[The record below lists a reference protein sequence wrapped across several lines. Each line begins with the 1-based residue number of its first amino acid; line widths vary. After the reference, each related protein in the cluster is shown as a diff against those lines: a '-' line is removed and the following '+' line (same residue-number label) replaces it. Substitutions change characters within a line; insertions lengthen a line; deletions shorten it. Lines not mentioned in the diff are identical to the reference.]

1 MGTNAQ
7 STFCGNGLPQSVAD
21 KPRAQNKGKPRAQK
35 RREKCGQKN
44 RANGNPPYP
53 RLLYEY
59 EKFFRYLS
67 TDCAAGAHLFSPAHL
82 TVLHS
87 SPRIF
92 LGCGKQPLKSGDCI
106 AGGGGHFGA
115 RLQLQGGGG
124 GGQCCGRTA
133 EQAHAGGGHWRKPS
147 IPHGGGG
154 GGHCGRGAQ
163 RESNSRGWRN
173 FGQSPRRARK
183 SGRCGRSGRSP
194 NCGRLQSPPNSG
206 RSRSPP
212 NCGGGGGLSIMRLSI
227 FLTSGSCNI

>member
-1 MGTNAQ
+1 MLN
-7 STFCGNGLPQSVAD
+7 GN
-21 KPRAQNKGKPRAQK
+21 KRAVNFLREHLAAIRGGQTAHKKQEKTARAKK
-35 RREKCGQKN
+35 RKKCGQKN
-44 RANGNPPYP
+44 RANGNPPYS

-67 TDCAAGAHLFSPAHL
+67 ADCAAGAHLFSPAHL

-124 GGQCCGRTA
+124 GQCCGQTA
-133 EQAHAGGGHWRKPS
+133 EQAHA
-147 IPHGGGG
+147 GGGG

-183 SGRCGRSGRSP
+183 SGRCGQSGRSP
-194 NCGRLQSPPNSG
+194 NCGRLQSPPNLD

-212 NCGGGGGLSIMRLSI
+212 NCGGGGGGGGLSIMRLSI
-227 FLTSGSCNI
+227 SLTSGSCNI